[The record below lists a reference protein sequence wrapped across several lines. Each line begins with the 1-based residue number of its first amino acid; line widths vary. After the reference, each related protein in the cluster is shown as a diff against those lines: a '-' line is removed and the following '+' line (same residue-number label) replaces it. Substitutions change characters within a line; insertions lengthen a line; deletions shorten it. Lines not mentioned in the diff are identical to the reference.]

1 MSGMMTAQGGDSDPV
16 LFTIPVNDIA
26 AATLSVLGVCLGV
39 FHRLRTGVGQRV
51 WTSLAGCAAMLQSG
65 ELVRF
70 ANRPPAI
77 RGGRDFAGPSALDRF
92 YRVAD
97 GWLRLQAADT
107 RSLQSAGVL
116 PAQALPQ
123 TDAELCSLL
132 AEALARRPQAE
143 VLECLNAA
151 GISAAPVRTP
161 LQLATDP
168 ALQALG
174 LFATHHLQ
182 DGTPYFAGA
191 RYARF
196 SRTEEQ
202 AVFEAPG
209 LGEHSRE
216 VLAEAGVSSNEIDEL
231 IAAGLVRQ
239 GPPFQVVAIM
249 NYR

>member
-1 MSGMMTAQGGDSDPV
+1 MMTAQGGDSDPV

-26 AATLSVLGVCLGV
+26 AATLSVLGVCLGL
-39 FHRLRTGVGQRV
+39 FHQIRTGVGQRV

-70 ANRPPAI
+70 AGRPPAI
-77 RGGRDFAGPSALDRF
+77 RGRRDFAGPSALDRF

-97 GWLRLQAADT
+97 GWLRLQALDT
-107 RSLQSAGVL
+107 RSLQTAGVL

-123 TDAELCSLL
+123 TDAELCDLL
-132 AEALARRPQAE
+132 AEALAHRPQAE

-151 GISAAPVRTP
+151 GIPAAPVRTP
-161 LQLATDP
+161 LQLVLDP
-168 ALQALG
+168 AMQACG
-174 LFATHHLQ
+174 LFAKHHLQ

-191 RYARF
+191 RYAHF
-196 SRTEEQ
+196 SRTAEQ

-216 VLAEAGVSSNEIDEL
+216 VLAEAGLSTAEIDEL
-231 IAAGLVRQ
+231 IAAGVVKQ
-239 GPPFQVVAIM
+239 GQPFQVVAIM
-249 NYR
+249 SYR